1 MNLAAT
7 RPWCVGLSGG
17 VASGKS
23 TVARRFEALGVA
35 ILDADAAAREV
46 LAAHTPGLKAV
57 VAEFGNRVLNPQG
70 SLDRSTLRVQVFTDP
85 VARQRLE
92 SIVHPQVRAWFQ
104 QHLKNIQ
111 ACYAM
116 LVIPLLVETW
126 PAYQWLDRVL
136 VVDVSPVIQRARLI
150 QRDGIAADLA
160 EYMIAAQADR
170 QARLQRA
177 DDVID
182 NGGIH
187 QDLDTAVAAL
197 HTRYQEL
204 ASGQA

>member
-1 MNLAAT
+1 MDLDAGGFQPAALVDEPVPTAMNLAAT

-126 PAYQWLDRVL
+126 PAY
-136 VVDVSPVIQRARLI
+136 
-150 QRDGIAADLA
+150 
-160 EYMIAAQADR
+160 
-170 QARLQRA
+170 
-177 DDVID
+177 
-182 NGGIH
+182 
-187 QDLDTAVAAL
+187 
-197 HTRYQEL
+197 
-204 ASGQA
+204 